1 MASEPQPVRLPNPSA
16 QPFLVALKTTR
27 FFAVLFFWVTLLA
40 LLAHL
45 AAFVM
50 TEWFGFYDVPEAEE
64 PAPEEARA
72 PVPAEGTALW
82 SFFESRAS
90 AAEMPP
96 EEGEPALDEPTGE
109 GPEEPIEE
117 GEEEVETSVPEPTA
131 LVGAAEKKEMAREIT
146 ARVLGPV
153 RALGLLS
160 GLLLWITTFV
170 YLEIGLLGRLAGI
183 RHVTR
188 AFFLVLLYLVTVIP
202 WHNWFAELQFGS
214 FYTFEAM
221 WEDYQMRLSS
231 GAEEIWPTLAYYGRY
246 LVMPVLSLLLLVVS
260 GIQFSRGYGASVL
273 ANE

>member
-64 PAPEEARA
+64 PAPEAARM
-72 PVPAEGTALW
+72 PAGESLW
-82 SFFESRAS
+82 GFFESRAS

-96 EEGEPALDEPTGE
+96 EEGESSPE
-109 GPEEPIEE
+109 GPLEEDGEE
-117 GEEEVETSVPEPTA
+117 EEEEEVETSVPEPTA
-131 LVGAAEKKEMAREIT
+131 LVGEAEKREMRREIT

-160 GLLLWITTFV
+160 GLLFWITTFV

-188 AFFLVLLYLVTVIP
+188 AFFLVLLYLATVIP